1 MRSNYK
7 QLGQYI
13 ESFDFRNK
21 NSSEQLGL
29 DAIKGI
35 SSIYKSFIKTK
46 ANLVGVSPGNYKVVK
61 PNQFGFN
68 PNTARMGDKIPI
80 ALNSGKNDVL
90 VSSIYPTF
98 RIIDENELL
107 PEYLMMWFR
116 RSEFD
121 RYARFK
127 SHGSARE
134 IFDFEEMRGVELP
147 VPSIEKQRAIVKE
160 YNTIV
165 NRIKLNEQLNQKLE
179 ETAQEL
185 YKHWFVDFEFPD
197 ENGQP
202 YKSSGGEFFFDDDLE
217 KDIPIGW
224 RSVFLKDVTSKIGS
238 GSTPRGGKDSYKT
251 SGISFI
257 RSMNVYDFN
266 FKRTDLAFISDN
278 QAHKLSNVKVL
289 SGDVLFNITGASI
302 ARCCIV
308 PRSILPARVNQHVAI
323 LRMNEKL
330 SNYLLCTMCYEGNK
344 RELIGVAESGSTREA
359 ITKEDLQF
367 FRILM
372 PSKTSGELFESKVE
386 KLLKHKEILLSE
398 HQCLN
403 EVLELLLSKMSKVES
418 RKIEQIL

>member
-165 NRIKLNEQLNQKLE
+165 KRIKLNEQLNQKLE
-179 ETAQEL
+179 ETAQAL

-197 ENGQP
+197 KDGQP
-202 YKSSGGEFFFDDDLE
+202 YKSSGGEMVYNEELDQE
-217 KDIPIGW
+217 IPKEFSCKSIGEYSPVKSGYAFKSEW
-224 RSVFLKDVTSKIGS
+224 WKTEGIPVIKIGS
-238 GSTPRGGKDSYKT
+238 IQNNTVGFEALGYVDDDKINTAKKYITKSGSIVIAMTGATIGKI
-251 SGISFI
+251 GII
-257 RSMNVYDFN
+257 P
-266 FKRTDLAFISDN
+266 
-278 QAHKLSNVKVL
+278 KLSPT
-289 SGDVLFNITGASI
+289 IM
-302 ARCCIV
+302 
-308 PRSILPARVNQHVAI
+308 VNQRVGMFD
-323 LRMNEKL
+323 LGQNP
-330 SNYLLCTMCYEGNK
+330 
-344 RELIGVAESGSTREA
+344 
-359 ITKEDLQF
+359 ITKTPFLFLTLLTDYVINEIKNVGGDSAQANISSTQIEEIKILYPSAEIIIQF
-367 FRILM
+367 NRILS
-372 PSKTSGELFESKVE
+372 PAFEAY
-386 KLLKHKEILLSE
+386 LSRIE
-398 HQCLN
+398 ENKFLN
-403 EVLELLLSKMSKVES
+403 ELTDIVLSKMSTVES
-418 RKIEQIL
+418 QKTKMAL

>member
-21 NSSEQLGL
+21 NRSEQLGL

-80 ALNSGKNDVL
+80 ALNSGKNDIL

-147 VPSIEKQRAIVKE
+147 VPSIEKQRAIVSE

-202 YKSSGGEFFFDDDLE
+202 YKSSGGE
-217 KDIPIGW
+217 
-224 RSVFLKDVTSKIGS
+224 
-238 GSTPRGGKDSYKT
+238 
-251 SGISFI
+251 
-257 RSMNVYDFN
+257 MVY
-266 FKRTDLAFISDN
+266 
-278 QAHKLSNVKVL
+278 
-289 SGDVLFNITGASI
+289 
-302 ARCCIV
+302 
-308 PRSILPARVNQHVAI
+308 
-323 LRMNEKL
+323 NEKL
-330 SNYLLCTMCYEGNK
+330 DQEIPLGWRTNGLGELIESHSRRHDFVKDELIFFNTSDILNGDFLHSNYSDVAGMPGQAKKSIRKNDILYSEIRPVNRRFALVRIDAEDYVVSTKLMVLRVIDSKINHLRIYQFLTYPKFINKLQRAAEG
-344 RELIGVAESGSTREA
+344 RSGTFPQITFEEHLESYPFLIGSEDIESRFLKFLTA
-359 ITKEDLQF
+359 TCAQF
-367 FRILM
+367 FSRRDENRILVQM
-372 PSKTSGELFESKVE
+372 KN
-386 KLLKHKEILLSE
+386 ILLS
-398 HQCLN
+398 Q
-403 EVLELLLSKMSKVES
+403 MSKV
-418 RKIEQIL
+418 KPLKTEQVI